1 MQRFVYRD
9 IHPPIWLTALTVFS
23 PYSSQSTSQNLCNP
37 DTQEVHENER
47 HEQYETRQ
55 HRKQLP
61 TKRTKIIPKCSP
73 PTSSASS
80 QWLASPSQP
89 PPQQLSSLAQPTPRA
104 ATKSA
109 PTHSTARLNAA
120 YPMKTVLIRQTA
132 LHVSPT
138 RSHPIFI
145 SFLFPHVHLSKYPFC
160 VKKSGSST
168 DCSSIIAASAATKS
182 DLKAT
187 CAYGEKSEA
196 SCCSVPSAAGVE
208 VMCQAL

>member
-1 MQRFVYRD
+1 MTMESDCNGFVYRD

-89 PPQQLSSLAQPTPRA
+89 PPQQLSNLAQPTPRA

-120 YPMKTVLIRQTA
+120 YPMRTALIHRTA
-132 LHVSPT
+132 LHVCPT
-138 RSHPIFI
+138 RSHPIFTIPSDLPCPPFQI
-145 SFLFPHVHLSKYPFC
+145 SFSALEIR
-160 VKKSGSST
+160 GSST
-168 DCSSIIAASAATKS
+168 DFLFFFHNSRQRRHKKRFESYVR
-182 DLKAT
+182 LWR
-187 CAYGEKSEA
+187 EE
-196 SCCSVPSAAGVE
+196 
-208 VMCQAL
+208 